1 MKQAEPTEALA
12 ATADEA
18 AATADETIDAILA
31 MTGRESTPL
40 RHAFVQQGTP
50 HAPEPGPLRA
60 FVVNGDRRALLLYA
74 LALAKTSAEPWDTA
88 LPAPVWARALGI
100 GQLETA
106 AAAVAMSRAWGR
118 LEDRNLV
125 RRGRSGRNA
134 RIHMLKED
142 GSGNRYEHP
151 GLLGDRYLQVP
162 DAFWRAGPGDER
174 WYRVLTLPEIA
185 MLLIALS
192 LRDEFRL
199 PSESAPDWYGI
210 SADTASHGLGG
221 LAGRGLLKVVKRFWT
236 TPLSPVGYTVQ
247 NVYTLQDP
255 FGPR

>member
-1 MKQAEPTEALA
+1 M
-12 ATADEA
+12 
-18 AATADETIDAILA
+18 
-31 MTGRESTPL
+31 
-40 RHAFVQQGTP
+40 
-50 HAPEPGPLRA
+50 
-60 FVVNGDRRALLLYA
+60 VNGDRRALLLYA

-100 GQLETA
+100 EQLETA

-134 RIHMLKED
+134 HIHMLKED

-151 GLLGDRYLQVP
+151 GLVGDRYLQVP

-210 SADTASHGLGG
+210 SADTASSGLGG
-221 LAGRGLLKVVKRFWT
+221 LAGRGLLKVVKRFRT